1 MIFYSPIE
9 SVYYLLPVIGF
20 VVGFF
25 GTLLG
30 GGGGFVFLPIL
41 VLFYNTPT
49 HTAVITSLV
58 ATLPIGLLGA
68 VGHYKKGHTDL
79 QLARLF
85 SWVGVIGAIAGVVI
99 AQKISGK
106 GLKTVFGIYC
116 LFMGGVIWNS
126 NRRDKKQEP
135 GEGRGAGK
143 WERGNFKNVLMYGL
157 PAGMVTGA
165 LGTSG
170 TAPILAGLMSM
181 NIPLKKVV
189 GTAIIVVSVNTLFAI
204 GAYFLMGRIDMTLV
218 LMLTTGS
225 LIGAVLGPRVLSHM
239 EVQRSEKKIK
249 YIYGAAMVVLGIV
262 MISSQ

>member
-20 VVGFF
+20 IVGFF

-30 GGGGFVFLPIL
+30 GGGGFVFLPVL
-41 VLFYNTPT
+41 VLLYNTPT

-58 ATLPIGLLGA
+58 ATLPIGIVGA

-79 QLARLF
+79 QLARIF
-85 SWVGVIGAIAGVVI
+85 SWVGVIGAIVGVII
-99 AQKISGK
+99 AQKISGR
-106 GLKTVFGIYC
+106 GLKTAFGIYC
-116 LFMGGVIWNS
+116 LFMGGMIWWS
-126 NRRDKKQEP
+126 DQQGKNRNLDEKNGAEKRKR
-135 GEGRGAGK
+135 GEI
-143 WERGNFKNVLMYGL
+143 KNVMMYGF

-189 GTAIIVVSVNTLFAI
+189 GTAIIIVSVNTLFAI
-204 GAYFLMGRIDMTLV
+204 GAYFLVGRIDMTLV
-218 LMLTTGS
+218 LMLTAGS
-225 LIGAVLGPRVLSHM
+225 LIGSVLGPRALSHM

-249 YIYGAAMVVLGIV
+249 YLYGAVMIVLGIV
-262 MISSQ
+262 MIGSQ